1 MPLLATWLRDSDEAP
16 FAPWLA
22 RRADVQTRNAR
33 HLDATGGQELLAD
46 MDGLLLSG
54 GPDISPGF
62 LRHQTLPADAPI
74 EADAEPER
82 DAWEF
87 AAVARALERGLP
99 IVAVCKGHQVLNVAL
114 GGSLLL
120 DIRGHDDPADRF
132 HEVQPLRHDVSAPGV
147 RRYERVNSSHHQAVD
162 RLGDGLL
169 VEAWHAGD
177 GTVEQVRL
185 NDYAPGCVGV
195 QYHPER
201 GAQYA
206 GLFDDFLARVA
217 GPRTGGR

>member
-1 MPLLATWLRDSDEAP
+1 MSLLATWLRAKDEP
-16 FAPWLA
+16 VFAPRLA
-22 RRADVQTRNAR
+22 RRPGVTVTNAR
-33 HLDATGGQELLAD
+33 HLDPDAGLELLAG

-54 GPDISPGF
+54 GPDISAGF
-62 LRHQTLPADAPI
+62 LRHQAVPADAPI
-74 EADAEPER
+74 EDPEPAR

-87 AAVARALERGLP
+87 AAVAAALGRGLP
-99 IVAVCKGHQVLNVAL
+99 VFAVCKGHQVLNVAL
-114 GGSLLL
+114 GGSLFL
-120 DIRGHDDPADRF
+120 DIRGHDDPADRDRD
-132 HEVQPLRHDVSAPGV
+132 VQPLRYDVSAPEL

-177 GTVEQVRL
+177 DTIEQVRL
-185 NDYAPGCVGV
+185 TGYPAGCVGV

-217 GPRTGGR
+217 TAAGR